1 MAKHFSASVKSPS
14 DTTSG
19 YPRKFATFANPPAW
33 DLQSGRNSFSN
44 LIKNSSNHS
53 INIFFT
59 WTQSLCI
66 STQLLKILKIH
77 LIPSFFLPALPF
89 LLFYFFFSGHSKLFS
104 WTFLSLWGEFSLD
117 FASSTVLK
125 RKKKEGRDGI
135 PNSIFPLGAV
145 LIKTQQGRLEMR
157 LV

>member
-53 INIFFT
+53 INILFT
-59 WTQSLCI
+59 CTQSLCI
-66 STQLLKILKIH
+66 STQLFKIVKIH

-89 LLFYFFFSGHSKLFS
+89 LLFFFFSGHSKHFS

-125 RKKKEGRDGI
+125 RKKKRGEMAFLI
-135 PNSIFPLGAV
+135 PSFPWV
-145 LIKTQQGRLEMR
+145 LS
-157 LV
+157 